1 MGILNDTVT
10 KAKEIAGRFGM
21 GIRYDEARIKSRIS
35 GEFFVTLNHVDG
47 KEEKHHFKNII
58 VDSAS
63 LLIARLLAD
72 GQTTVDPTGPNHG
85 IWVLGVGTGDPTWDK
100 LNPPS
105 ATATQVNLEAELARK
120 RFANVNFVKTDGS
133 GLPSNEVTNIID
145 FQTVFNESE
154 AVGPLM
160 ELGMFGGGTRAED
173 VETTPNAGT
182 MVNYRTIAV
191 INKPNTATMSI
202 IFRITT

>member
-1 MGILNDTVT
+1 MGNIN
-10 KAKEIAGRFGM
+10 KEALKKSAEMSGRLGFGINYEETLGRDR
-21 GIRYDEARIKSRIS
+21 GIK
-35 GEFFVTLNHVDG
+35 GEFFITLNHRDG
-47 KEEKHHFKNII
+47 TVEKHYRNII

-72 GQTTVDPTGPNHG
+72 GQTTLDPTGPAHG
-85 IWVLGVGTGDPTWDK
+85 IWVLGVGTGSSSWDSS
-100 LNPPS
+100 NPPS
-105 ATATQVNLEAELARK
+105 ATASQTKLEAELARK

-133 GLPSNEVTNIID
+133 GLPASTVTNIVD

-154 AVGPLM
+154 AVGPIM
-160 ELGMFGGGTRAED
+160 ELGMFGGDAN
-173 VETTPNAGT
+173 ETVANSGT

-202 IFRITT
+202 ILRITT

>member
-1 MGILNDTVT
+1 MANIIKELISKASEVTGRMG
-10 KAKEIAGRFGM
+10 FGM
-21 GIRYDEARIKSRIS
+21 KHEENLKKDRGIK
-35 GEFFVTLNHVDG
+35 GEFFITLNHRDG
-47 KEEKHHFKNII
+47 KVEKHYRNII

-72 GQTTVDPTGPNHG
+72 GQTTLDPTGPAHG
-85 IWVLGVGTGDPTWDK
+85 IWVLGVGTGDSSWDSS
-100 LNPPS
+100 NPPT
-105 ATATQVNLEAELARK
+105 ATATQTKLESELARK
-120 RFANVNFVKTDGS
+120 RFSNVNFVKTDGS
-133 GLPSNEVTNIID
+133 GLPASTITNIVD

-154 AVGPLM
+154 AVGPIM
-160 ELGMFGGGTRAED
+160 ELGMFGGDAD
-173 VETTPNAGT
+173 ETIANSGT

>member
-1 MGILNDTVT
+1 MANIIKELISKASEVTGRMGFWMKHEENLKKD
-10 KAKEIAGRFGM
+10 R
-21 GIRYDEARIKSRIS
+21 GIK
-35 GEFFVTLNHVDG
+35 GEFFITLNHRDG
-47 KEEKHHFKNII
+47 KVEKHYRNII

-72 GQTTVDPTGPNHG
+72 GQTTLDPTGPAHG
-85 IWVLGVGTGDPTWDK
+85 IWVLGVGTGDSSWDSS
-100 LNPPS
+100 NPPT
-105 ATATQVNLEAELARK
+105 ATATQTKLESELARK
-120 RFANVNFVKTDGS
+120 RFSNVNFVKTDGS
-133 GLPSNEVTNIID
+133 GLPASTITNIVD

-154 AVGPLM
+154 AVGPIM
-160 ELGMFGGGTRAED
+160 ELGMFGGDAD
-173 VETTPNAGT
+173 ETVANSGT

>member
-1 MGILNDTVT
+1 MANINKEVLNKASEISGRLGFGANYEETLGKDRGI
-10 KAKEIAGRFGM
+10 K
-21 GIRYDEARIKSRIS
+21 
-35 GEFFVTLNHVDG
+35 GEFFITLNHKDG
-47 KEEKHHFKNII
+47 RVEKHYRNII

-72 GQTTVDPTGPNHG
+72 GQTTLDPTGPAHG
-85 IWVLGVGTGDPTWDK
+85 IWVLAVGTGDTSWDSS
-100 LNPPS
+100 NPPA
-105 ATATQVNLEAELARK
+105 ATASQTLLESELARK

-133 GLPSNEVTNIID
+133 GLPASTVTNIVD

-160 ELGMFGGGTRAED
+160 ELGMFGGDADE
-173 VETTPNAGT
+173 VVSNSGT

>member
-1 MGILNDTVT
+1 MANINKEALK
-10 KAKEIAGRFGM
+10 KAS
-21 GIRYDEARIKSRIS
+21 EARGRMGFGINYEESLGKDRGIK
-35 GEFFVTLNHVDG
+35 GEFFITLNHRDG
-47 KEEKHHFKNII
+47 TVEKHYRNII

-63 LLIARLLAD
+63 LLISRLLAD
-72 GQTTVDPTGPNHG
+72 GQTTLDPTGPAHG
-85 IWVLGVGTGDPTWDK
+85 IWVLAVGTGNPSWDSS
-100 LNPPS
+100 NPPT
-105 ATATQVNLEAELARK
+105 ATAAQTLLESELARK

-133 GLPSNEVTNIID
+133 GLPASQVTNIVD

-160 ELGMFGGGTRAED
+160 ELAMFGGDADEVVG
-173 VETTPNAGT
+173 NSGT

>member
-1 MGILNDTVT
+1 MASINKEALNKTSEIGGRMG
-10 KAKEIAGRFGM
+10 FGVNLEETLKKDR
-21 GIRYDEARIKSRIS
+21 GIK
-35 GEFFVTLNHVDG
+35 GEFFITLNHNDG
-47 KEEKHHFKNII
+47 KTEEHYRNII

-72 GQTTVDPTGPNHG
+72 GQTTLDPSGPAHG
-85 IWVLGVGTGDPTWDK
+85 IWVLAVGTGNISWDNS
-100 LNPPS
+100 NPPA
-105 ATATQVNLEAELARK
+105 ATATQTSLESELARK

-133 GLPSNEVTNIID
+133 GLPASTVTNIVD

-154 AVGPLM
+154 AVGPIM
-160 ELGMFGGGTRAED
+160 ELGMFGGDAD
-173 VETTPNAGT
+173 VSVANSGT

>member
-1 MGILNDTVT
+1 MANINKEVLKKASEMSGRLGFGANYEETLGRDRGI
-10 KAKEIAGRFGM
+10 K
-21 GIRYDEARIKSRIS
+21 
-35 GEFFVTLNHVDG
+35 GEFFITLNHKDG
-47 KEEKHHFKNII
+47 RVEKHYRNII

-72 GQTTVDPTGPNHG
+72 GQTTSDPTGPAHG
-85 IWVLGVGTGDPTWDK
+85 IWCLAVGTGDAGWDST
-100 LNPPS
+100 NPPA
-105 ATATQVNLEAELARK
+105 ATATQTKLEAELARK
-120 RFANVNFVKTDGS
+120 RFSNVNFVKTDGS
-133 GLPSNEVTNIID
+133 GLPASQVTNIVD

-160 ELGMFGGGTRAED
+160 ELAMFGGDAD
-173 VETTPNAGT
+173 VNVANSGT

>member
-1 MGILNDTVT
+1 MSTINKEALKKANELRGRLGFGINYEETLGKN
-10 KAKEIAGRFGM
+10 R
-21 GIRYDEARIKSRIS
+21 GIK
-35 GEFFVTLNHVDG
+35 GEFFITLNHRDG
-47 KEEKHHFKNII
+47 RVEKHYRNII

-63 LLIARLLAD
+63 LLISRLLAD
-72 GQTTVDPTGPNHG
+72 GQTTLDPTGPAHG
-85 IWVLGVGTGDPTWDK
+85 IWVLAVGTGNSSWDPS
-100 LNPPS
+100 NPPT
-105 ATATQVNLEAELARK
+105 ATAAQTLLESELARK

-133 GLPSNEVTNIID
+133 GLPASTVTNIVD

-160 ELGMFGGGTRAED
+160 ELAMFGGDADEVVANT
-173 VETTPNAGT
+173 GT